1 MKILIPMLFSAL
13 LLLSSTVFAGVINI
27 NTADAY
33 TLARELNGVGQSRA
47 TAIIEYRDKNGPF
60 KSIDDLTAVKG
71 IGNRTLEKNRS
82 KLSIK

>member
-1 MKILIPMLFSAL
+1 MKILISVIFSIL
-13 LLLSSTVFAGVINI
+13 LLVSSSVFAGVINI

-33 TLARELNGVGQSRA
+33 TLAKELNGVGKTRA
-47 TAIIEYRDKNGPF
+47 TAIIDYRTEHGPF
-60 KSIDDLTAVKG
+60 KSIDELTVVKG